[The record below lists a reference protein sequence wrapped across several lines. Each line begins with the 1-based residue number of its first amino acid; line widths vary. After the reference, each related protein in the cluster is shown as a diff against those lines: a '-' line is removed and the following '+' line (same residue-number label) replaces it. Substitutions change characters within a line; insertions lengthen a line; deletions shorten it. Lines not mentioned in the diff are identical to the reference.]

1 MARHDGPA
9 SGPKPQDA
17 MRPIRFFF
25 DFVSPYAYLAWTQ
38 LGPLAARFDREV
50 VPVPVLFAALLNENG
65 QKGPAEIPRK
75 KLYMMKDCMRTAARL
90 GVPFGPPPSH
100 PFNPLLALRVASLPM
115 ANATRR
121 ALVDGLF
128 QDAWGGSGRGVTA
141 VGIVTQVAM
150 AAGLSGLRAVEDA
163 KGAEAKERV
172 KKQTEEALAL
182 GVFGV
187 PTAEIN
193 GELFWG
199 LDALANLELYLDG
212 KDGLDHDLFEHWAA
226 LPASATR

>member
-1 MARHDGPA
+1 MAA
-9 SGPKPQDA
+9 A
-17 MRPIRFFF
+17 APIRFFF

-38 LGPLAARFDREV
+38 IGPLAARFERELE
-50 VPVPVLFAALLNENG
+50 PVPVLFAALLNDNG

-75 KLYMMKDCMRTAARL
+75 KLYMMKDCLRSAARL

-115 ANATRR
+115 TTAARC

-128 QDAWGGSGRGVTA
+128 KDVWGGGGRGVTA
-141 VGIVTQVAM
+141 VGVVTEVAM

-163 KGAEAKERV
+163 KSAESKERV
-172 KKQTEEALAL
+172 KRQTDEALTL
-182 GVFGV
+182 GMFGV
-187 PTAEIN
+187 PTAVV
-193 GELFWG
+193 GAELFWG
-199 LDALANLELYLDG
+199 LDALPNLERFLDG
-212 KDGLDHDLFEHWAA
+212 KDTLDPEVFEHWAS